1 MFNKNLLT
9 EAAIFSDEIKDT
21 LYDVIEEYDPCDFE
35 SDVDYA
41 EAIVDYTLGRIG
53 YDSLDEESFNE
64 YNELME
70 IILNNFAD
78 YLFSVYET
86 SCLEE

>member
-1 MFNKNLLT
+1 MGYQIILNEVK
-9 EAAIFSDEIKDT
+9 IFSSEIKET
-21 LYDVIEEYDPCDFE
+21 LYNVIDEYDPCDFD

-70 IILNNFAD
+70 IILNNFAE
-78 YLFSVYET
+78 YLFSIYET
-86 SCLEE
+86 SCLE

>member
-1 MFNKNLLT
+1 MYVSNLLK
-9 EAAIFSDEIKDT
+9 EAAMFSDEIRET
-21 LYDVIEEYDPCDFE
+21 LYDVIDEYDPCDFE

-41 EAIVDYTLGRIG
+41 EAIVDYTLGRMG

-70 IILNNFAD
+70 IILNNFAE

>member
-1 MFNKNLLT
+1 MYVSNLLK
-9 EAAIFSDEIKDT
+9 EAAMFSDEIRET
-21 LYDVIEEYDPCDFE
+21 LYDVIDEYDPCDFE

-41 EAIVDYTLGRIG
+41 EAIVDYTLGRMG
-53 YDSLDEESFNE
+53 YDSLDEESFKE

-70 IILNNFAD
+70 IILNNFAE

-86 SCLEE
+86 SCLE

>member
-1 MFNKNLLT
+1 MHVSNLLK
-9 EAAIFSDEIKDT
+9 EAAMFSDEIRET
-21 LYDVIEEYDPCDFE
+21 LYDVIDEYDPCDFE

-41 EAIVDYTLGRIG
+41 EAIVDYTLGRMG

-70 IILNNFAD
+70 IILNNFAE